1 MAKTL
6 SRSMTAAGRGRHEIA
21 PRGSGIIWAVG
32 TAGIS
37 GVAIWVN
44 RFGVGAW
51 ADVGGSL
58 AYTTA
63 KNLVAA
69 VVLGVIVWKLRPE
82 APSGLRDHWRGL
94 AAIAVFGGA
103 IPFAMFFEGLSRASS
118 TQAAFLHK
126 TLILWVAALAIPLL
140 REKVRLTHVFAIV
153 ALLGGQVVM
162 AGGLSGI
169 VFGSGELL
177 ILGATLLW
185 SVEVIVAKRVLS
197 DVPAGWVGLARM
209 GGGAAVLLVIGLVTG
224 SSIDVPGLGI
234 EQIGWVLLTGLVL
247 AGYVYTW
254 MNALSLAP
262 AVDVTAVLVGSVLVT
277 SLLDAGPVG
286 LIGAGPG
293 LVMVTVGVLA
303 VLAGWRR
310 GSVRA

>member
-1 MAKTL
+1 
-6 SRSMTAAGRGRHEIA
+6 
-21 PRGSGIIWAVG
+21 VG

-51 ADVGGSL
+51 ADAGGSL

-69 VVLGVIVWKLRPE
+69 IVLGIIVWKLRPE
-82 APSGLRDHWRGL
+82 APNGLREHWKAL
-94 AAIAVFGGA
+94 VAIAVFGGA
-103 IPFAMFFEGLSRASS
+103 IPFALFFEGLSLASS
-118 TQAAFLHK
+118 TQAAFIHK

-140 REKVRLTHVFAIV
+140 GERIRPTHVFAIL
-153 ALLGGQVVM
+153 ALIGGQILM
-162 AGGLSGI
+162 AGGVSGI
-169 VFGSGELL
+169 VLGSGELL
-177 ILGATLLW
+177 VLGATLLW

-197 DVPAGWVGLARM
+197 DVPAGWVGLSRM
-209 GGGAAVLLVIGLVTG
+209 GGGAIVLLVVGFATG
-224 SSIDVPGLGI
+224 GGLGFSGVGV
-234 EQIGWVLLTGLVL
+234 EQIAWVSVTGLVL

-254 MNALSLAP
+254 MNALALAP

-277 SLLDAGPVG
+277 SLLDSG
-286 LIGAGPG
+286 LSGLVGAGPG
-293 LVMVTVGVLA
+293 LVLVAAGLLA

-310 GSVRA
+310 GAVGA